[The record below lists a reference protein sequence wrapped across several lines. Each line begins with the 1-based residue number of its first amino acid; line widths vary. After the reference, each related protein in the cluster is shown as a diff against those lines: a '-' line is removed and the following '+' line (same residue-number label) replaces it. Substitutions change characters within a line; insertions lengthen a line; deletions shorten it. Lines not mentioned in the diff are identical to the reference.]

1 MPGGGDKPRPRM
13 LKLLLFVLL
22 GLLIF
27 GGGRLSRIGRD
38 LGLGIR
44 AFRRGLDG
52 QPDDPPEEPVRVE
65 VVKRAERSLDEELGD
80 GSSVKP

>member
-1 MPGGGDKPRPRM
+1 M
-13 LKLLLFVLL
+13 LKLLLLLLL

-27 GGGRLSRIGRD
+27 GGSRLSKIGRD

-52 QPDDPPEEPVRVE
+52 RADDPPQEPTRVE
-65 VVKRAERSLDEELGD
+65 VVKRAERSLGD
-80 GSSVKP
+80 DLDDGPSVKP